1 MRRRVYEIVVFNIM
15 KPRIGGHVSV
25 AGGLVNGVENAKRIG
40 ANCIQIFASS
50 SRQWKITWPSEE
62 SAEAFKKVK
71 KEAGIDPVYLHAPYL
86 INLASPVASHA
97 SLSAKT
103 LSEYLELSDFIGA
116 NGVIFHI
123 GSGKELPEEQALA
136 IVVGHLKHIL
146 ANHKGRSELVIEN
159 AAGGGAKIGDT
170 LAEIGALLK
179 GAPSE
184 RLKVCLDTAHY
195 FEAGE
200 IEHYDK
206 EGVKK
211 FAEDVRKHI
220 GREKLVALHVNDS
233 KTAFNSHHDRHENL
247 GQGHIG
253 LGGFRALAQEPLF
266 RDTPWLLEVPGFDN
280 EGPDRKNIDIAKKC
294 FDIA

>member
-1 MRRRVYEIVVFNIM
+1 MM
-15 KPRIGGHVSV
+15 KPKIGGHVSV
-25 AGGLVNGVENAKRIG
+25 AGGLVNGIENAKRIG

-62 SAEAFKKVK
+62 HAEAFKRAK

-97 SLSAKT
+97 ALSAKT
-103 LSEYLELSDFIGA
+103 LSEYLRLCDFIGA
-116 NGVIFHI
+116 NGVIFHV
-123 GSGKELPEEQALA
+123 GSGKELPEDEALA
-136 IVVGHLKHIL
+136 IVVRHLRDIL
-146 ANHKGRSELVIEN
+146 KAHKGKSELVIEN

-179 GAPSE
+179 EAPSE

-211 FAEDVRKHI
+211 FAEDVRKYI
-220 GREKLVALHVNDS
+220 GKEKLVALHVNDS
-233 KTAFNSHHDRHENL
+233 KTVFNSHHDRHENI
-247 GQGHIG
+247 GKGHIG
-253 LGGFRALAQEPLF
+253 LEGFRVLAHEPIF

-280 EGPDRKNIDIAKKC
+280 EGPDKRNIDIVKGLFKRG
-294 FDIA
+294 